1 MNVATNPSMTEG
13 KIDSDN
19 FCALCHTLAV
29 VNVPTADVSADL
41 TLTNDNIITT
51 VLLQQAYAL
60 TL

>member
-1 MNVATNPSMTEG
+1 MTEG
-13 KIDSDN
+13 KTDSDN

-60 TL
+60 ML